1 MLSFEAM
8 SISTQQ
14 VIDALKHVKHPEKNQ
29 DIISL
34 DMMDDLLIQGDKIS
48 FSLVFKKANDPFVSS
63 IRKAAVKAI
72 RAYIGKH
79 AKVEGNINIKTE
91 QTGFIKTEKVDAK
104 ETVLPGIKN
113 IIAVASGKG
122 GVGKS
127 TVAANLAVAF
137 VLKGAKTGLID
148 ADIFGPSIPKML
160 NAEGRRP
167 DVVFQN
173 NKEVMLP
180 VESYGVKML
189 SIGFFVNP
197 DDAVIWRGPMASN
210 ALRQFIGQTDWG
222 ELDWLFIDLPPG
234 TSDIHLTMVQEVPVT
249 GAVIVST
256 PQKVALADAIKG
268 VNMFRSDKINV
279 PVLGLIENMSWF
291 TPDELPQN
299 RYYIFGRDGCLK
311 LAKELNIPLLGQIP
325 IVQSICEDSDSGNPP
340 VLNQGSVVG
349 KAFLDLA
356 DRLAEEVH
364 KRNLNLP
371 ATEKVEVTK

>member
-1 MLSFEAM
+1 M

-14 VIDALKHVKHPEKNQ
+14 VIDALKRVKHPEKNQ

-34 DMMDDLLIQGDKIS
+34 NMMEDLEITGDKIS
-48 FSLVFKKANDPFVSS
+48 FSLVFKKKNDPFISS

-72 RAYIGKH
+72 RTYIGKH

-91 QTGFIKTEKVDAK
+91 QAAAVEP
-104 ETVLPGIKN
+104 VLPGIKN

-148 ADIFGPSIPKML
+148 ADIFGPSILKML

-173 NKEVMLP
+173 NKELMLP
-180 VESYGVKML
+180 VDSYGVKLL
-189 SIGFFVNP
+189 SIGFFVDPN
-197 DDAVIWRGPMASN
+197 DAVIWRGPMASN

-279 PVLGLIENMSWF
+279 PVLGLIENMAWF

-299 RYYIFGRDGCLK
+299 RYYIFGRDGCLN

-356 DRLAEEVH
+356 DRLAEEVN

-371 ATEKVEVTK
+371 PTEKVEVTH

>member
-1 MLSFEAM
+1 M
-8 SISTQQ
+8 SISSKQ
-14 VIDALKHVKHPEKNQ
+14 VTDALKRVKHPEKNQ

-34 DMMDDLLIQGDKIS
+34 NMVEDLVIKDEKIS
-48 FSLVFKKANDPFVSS
+48 FSLVFRRSNDPFVSS

-72 RAYIGKH
+72 RTYIGKN
-79 AKVEGNINIKTE
+79 AKVEGNISIKTE
-91 QTGFIKTEKVDAK
+91 QISAK
-104 ETVLPGIKN
+104 ESVLPGIKN
-113 IIAVASGKG
+113 IIAIASGKG

-160 NAEGRRP
+160 NAEGRKP
-167 DVVFQN
+167 DVVFNN
-173 NKEVMLP
+173 NKEVMMP

-189 SIGFFVNP
+189 SIGFFVDP

-299 RYYIFGRDGCLK
+299 RYYIFGRDGCLN

-325 IVQSICEDSDSGNPP
+325 VVQSICEDSDSGHPS
-340 VLNQGSVVG
+340 VLNQESVIG
-349 KAFLDLA
+349 KAFLNLA
-356 DRLAEEVH
+356 DRLDEEVA
-364 KRNLNLP
+364 KRNKNLP
-371 ATEKVEVTK
+371 PTKKVEMTN